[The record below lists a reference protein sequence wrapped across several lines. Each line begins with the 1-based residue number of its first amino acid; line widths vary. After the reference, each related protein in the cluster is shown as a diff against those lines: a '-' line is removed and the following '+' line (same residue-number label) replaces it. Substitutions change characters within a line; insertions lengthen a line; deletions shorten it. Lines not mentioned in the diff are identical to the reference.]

1 MVTPNFVRLT
11 ILTNQLT
18 VLEVNSE
25 NISMFKS
32 KFYVNHI
39 TSLFI
44 ILKITPSKLSSCGYV
59 RRESQDAGLYYSGD
73 GMISQLLHLIL
84 LCEKML
90 LAYFNLN
97 AQQKCGNE
105 CGLCP
110 AELRE
115 NILR

>member
-1 MVTPNFVRLT
+1 MVIPNFVRLT

-44 ILKITPSKLSSCGYV
+44 ILKITPSNLSCGYV
-59 RRESQDAGLYYSGD
+59 KRESQDSGLYYSGD
-73 GMISQLLHLIL
+73 GIISQLLHLIL
-84 LCEKML
+84 LCENML
-90 LAYFNLN
+90 LVYFNLN

-105 CGLCP
+105 CSLCP